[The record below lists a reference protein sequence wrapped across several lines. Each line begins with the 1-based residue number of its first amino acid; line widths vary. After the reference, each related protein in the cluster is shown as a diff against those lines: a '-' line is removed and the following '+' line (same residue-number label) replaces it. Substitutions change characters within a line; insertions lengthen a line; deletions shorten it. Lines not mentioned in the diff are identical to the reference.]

1 MSDFSLLVLAAGMGS
16 RYGGLKQIDK
26 LGPCGETII
35 DYSIYDAIEAGYN
48 KVVFVIR
55 KSIEQDFKEC
65 IADKYEGRI
74 KVDYVLQEL
83 DNIPAGF
90 SLPAERVKPW
100 GTGHAILMA
109 KDKIDGFFTVIN
121 GDDFYGRDA
130 FGVSMAYLRQLS
142 LQDKG
147 SYAMVAYQLN
157 KTLSEN
163 GAVSRGVCYVD
174 SNHYLVNVKEHTKL
188 QYENGKI
195 INIGDDGNKVEMNPD
210 TMVSMNFWCFHPSIF
225 EHLQT
230 MFTAFLEE
238 NIHNIKSEFYIP
250 FVVDTLIKTGKA
262 CVKVLGS
269 DAQWYGVTY
278 REDREYVQAKLT
290 EMSKAKLYPSPLW
303 R

>member
-48 KVVFVIR
+48 RVVFVIR

-74 KVDYVLQEL
+74 QVDYVLQEL
-83 DNIPAGF
+83 ENIPSGF
-90 SLPAERVKPW
+90 TLPAERVKPW

-121 GDDFYGRDA
+121 GDDFYGKDA
-130 FGVSMAYLRQLS
+130 FRVSMDYLRQLS
-142 LQDKG
+142 VQDTG

-163 GAVSRGVCYVD
+163 GAVSRGVCCVD
-174 SNHYLVNVKEHTKL
+174 ANQHLVNVEEHTRL
-188 QYENGKI
+188 QYQDGNI
-195 INIGDDGNKVEMNPD
+195 VNIGDDGNVEIMDAD
-210 TMVSMNFWCFHPSIF
+210 TLVSMNFWCFHPSVF

-230 MFTAFLEE
+230 MFTAFLTA
-238 NIHNIKSEFYIP
+238 NIKNVKSEFYIP

-262 CVKVLGS
+262 HVKVLSS

-278 REDREYVQAKLT
+278 REDREYVQEKLK
-290 EMSKAKLYPSPLW
+290 EMSKAKIYPSPLW